1 MQMRKK
7 PQKKLENYL
16 RIQLGNHQ
24 RLSATML
31 LKSLY
36 PTLLAYIIFML
47 NLGDAA
53 VESWTTPPKDFNS
66 IPVCLFNCKYVYFIF
81 SNFYIP
87 ITKNMHIMSVYL
99 PLNSHTF
106 FEARA
111 LMNVRRTH
119 TFLPILYAPFLTNC
133 LFKSYYS

>member
-7 PQKKLENYL
+7 PLKKKSENCF

-53 VESWTTPPKDFNS
+53 VELRTTHPKDFNS
-66 IPVCLFNCKYVYFIF
+66 IPVCLFTPQSSHNFWSECIKECKTYTHLHSYWLR
-81 SNFYIP
+81 P
-87 ITKNMHIMSVYL
+87 
-99 PLNSHTF
+99 F
-106 FEARA
+106 FNW
-111 LMNVRRTH
+111 LS
-119 TFLPILYAPFLTNC
+119 F
-133 LFKSYYS
+133 